1 MNLRFLKDIFII
13 ASCHVFSNILH
24 SHIHFTILL
33 PEGHVGT
40 KFTSRSYRYQLNF
53 KVMLVPSL
61 PQGHIGTN
69 STLGS
74 CWYQVNRNVIL
85 VTDQPEGHFANKS
98 VLPNAKIF

>member
-1 MNLRFLKDIFII
+1 MLVPSLPQGHIGTNSTLRSCWYQVYLKVI
-13 ASCHVFSNILH
+13 SVPTH
-24 SHIHFTILL
+24 
-33 PEGHVGT
+33 
-40 KFTSRSYRYQLNF
+40 

-69 STLGS
+69 STLRS